1 MDLDLYRCT
10 LHIIHRGCRILVTIR
25 LDKLFNTT
33 WWPYLDNERLV
44 KQLMYIMLN
53 IGTWCY
59 QMIYSLVQQY
69 VFFAVSC
76 FWFIAF
82 INGCLPYLGQ
92 EWIQDNTSSA
102 RVVLSLI
109 PQQHRHVNSRHLWS
123 DWLVL
128 LSSKRAILCDEMTTR
143 VWVREREEWGS
154 VLVVWSRQK
163 ITLIL
168 VSFRRKLSYPL
179 ILLIQLM
186 SFAYPIVVFQL
197 WLRCMKILWCPLCK
211 CQRAVILWWV
221 SAAQYMDTIQQC

>member
-10 LHIIHRGCRILVTIR
+10 LHIIHRGCRTTIR
-25 LDKLFNTT
+25 LDKLFNST

-44 KQLMYIMLN
+44 KQLMYIVLN

-76 FWFIAF
+76 FRFIAF
-82 INGCLPYLGQ
+82 INGCLPYLSQ
-92 EWIQDNTSSA
+92 EWIKDNTSSA

-143 VWVREREEWGS
+143 VWVECECVS
-154 VLVVWSRQK
+154 V
-163 ITLIL
+163 
-168 VSFRRKLSYPL
+168 RKRP
-179 ILLIQLM
+179 
-186 SFAYPIVVFQL
+186 
-197 WLRCMKILWCPLCK
+197 CG
-211 CQRAVILWWV
+211 VIEAKNYFD
-221 SAAQYMDTIQQC
+221 SSQF